1 MGITADE
8 IDQKEEEILNI
19 LKSQR
24 TATSGQIDNSS
35 IENQSQLP
43 AVRDFSSVEILS
55 ILD

>member
-24 TATSGQIDNSS
+24 TATSGQIDSSS